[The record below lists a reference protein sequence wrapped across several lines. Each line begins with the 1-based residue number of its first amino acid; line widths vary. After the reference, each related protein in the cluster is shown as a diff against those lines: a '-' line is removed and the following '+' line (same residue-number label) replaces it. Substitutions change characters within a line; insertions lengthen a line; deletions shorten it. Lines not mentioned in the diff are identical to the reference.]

1 MSQIYAPKTAAELSE
16 IVLNA
21 GPFRVEGLGSKRN
34 FGHVAEAGDT
44 LSLASFSGVDA
55 YEPEELILDAG
66 AATPLAEIEKLLA
79 ARNQMLAFDPPD
91 HAHLWGTNAR
101 GSLGGML
108 ATGIAGS
115 RRLKMGSVRDH
126 VLGVQGVTGRGEI
139 FKAGA
144 RVVKNVTGYDM
155 PKLMAGSFGTLAAMT
170 SVIFKVLPA
179 PETEETIFIPHT
191 DDQQAMQLMSDAMQ
205 SSEEVSCAAH
215 LPGEGTCLR
224 LEGTPVSVAARRDRL
239 TALLKNGAEVLPAPQ
254 SRQLWTRIR
263 DCKVFAHDASQAL
276 WRISVA
282 PMQGAAV
289 AKDIS
294 TQTDCQ
300 YYFDWGGG
308 LLWLSTSAD
317 GHAAEIVRAAVTPGH
332 ATLYAAPENVRQT
345 VAFLQPQQAGVAAL
359 SRRVKTA
366 LDPHGKLNPGRM
378 YRGV

>member
-1 MSQIYAPKTAAELSE
+1 MSHSYTPKTAAELSE

-44 LSLASFSGVDA
+44 LSLTSFSGVDA

-66 AATPLAEIEKLLA
+66 AATSLDEIEKLLA

-91 HAHLWGTNAR
+91 HAHLWGVNAR

-126 VLGVQGVTGRGEI
+126 VLGVHGVTGRGEI

-155 PKLMAGSFGTLAAMT
+155 PKFMAGSFGTLAAMT

-191 DDQQAMQLMSDAMQ
+191 DNLQAMRLMSDAMQ

-215 LPGEGTCLR
+215 VPGEGTCL
-224 LEGTPVSVAARRDRL
+224 
-239 TALLKNGAEVLPAPQ
+239 
-254 SRQLWTRIR
+254 
-263 DCKVFAHDASQAL
+263 
-276 WRISVA
+276 
-282 PMQGAAV
+282 
-289 AKDIS
+289 
-294 TQTDCQ
+294 
-300 YYFDWGGG
+300 
-308 LLWLSTSAD
+308 
-317 GHAAEIVRAAVTPGH
+317 
-332 ATLYAAPENVRQT
+332 
-345 VAFLQPQQAGVAAL
+345 QAGRHAQF
-359 SRRVKTA
+359 
-366 LDPHGKLNPGRM
+366 PWQ
-378 YRGV
+378 RGATD

>member
-1 MSQIYAPKTAAELSE
+1 MSQIYSPKTAAELSD

-44 LSLASFSGVDA
+44 LSLASFSGVEA

-66 AATPLAEIEKLLA
+66 AATSLDEIEKLLT

-91 HAHLWGTNAR
+91 HAHLWGANAR

-126 VLGVQGVTGRGEI
+126 VLGVHGVTGRGEI

-155 PKLMAGSFGTLAAMT
+155 PKADGRVLRHAGSHDLGHLQGVARARDRGKQFSFRIRM
-170 SVIFKVLPA
+170 I
-179 PETEETIFIPHT
+179 H
-191 DDQQAMQLMSDAMQ
+191 QAMRLMSDAMQ

-215 LPGEGTCLR
+215 LPSEGTCLR
-224 LEGTPVSVAARRDRL
+224 LEGTPVSVAARRDRAGGL
-239 TALLKNGAEVLPAPQ
+239 VENRRRSDACEAQ
-254 SRQLWTRIR
+254 SRELWNRIR
-263 DCKVFAHDASQAL
+263 DCKVYAHDASRAL
-276 WRISVA
+276 WRISVT

-289 AKDIS
+289 A
-294 TQTDCQ
+294 QRHQYTD
-300 YYFDWGGG
+300 G
-308 LLWLSTSAD
+308 LSNITSIGPAACF
-317 GHAAEIVRAAVTPGH
+317 GSAQLPMRHAAEVVRAAVTPGH
-332 ATLYAAPENVRQT
+332 AVLYAAPEST
-345 VAFLQPQQAGVAAL
+345 APDDCLL
-359 SRRVKTA
+359 CSRNRPAWLHSRAV
-366 LDPHGKLNPGRM
+366 
-378 YRGV
+378 